1 MTTPATVH
9 EPFERTA
16 QMPVMWR
23 LTADQLLRASRALVS
38 LIEADN
44 RAMNDPSQ
52 QVFESSVECATGVTP
67 HC

>member
-1 MTTPATVH
+1 
-9 EPFERTA
+9 
-16 QMPVMWR
+16 MPVMWR